1 MASPTIAI
9 LGTGSYVPTRVL
21 TNEELSKQV
30 DTSDEWILSRT
41 GINER
46 RIAAEGEFT
55 SDLAAHAARAA
66 LADAGLTAAD
76 IDLLIL
82 ATITPDLPMPASATI
97 VQHKLGLG
105 THTPCFDLNAAC
117 SGFVYGIDTASA
129 MLASGRYRHA
139 LVIGA
144 EKLSSVVDWQDRTT
158 CVLFGDA
165 AGAVVLGPS
174 RGDGARIIGTKLYSE
189 GGNAELLNIPAG
201 GSARPTTTTTI
212 QNRQHFIK
220 MKGREIFKVAVRE
233 MEDAVEEI
241 LEQHAL
247 TADQIACVIPHQAN
261 LRIIEALSKSLKIP
275 LTRFFINVDRYGN
288 TSGASIP
295 LALDEARRSGR
306 VQRGDTTLLVA
317 FGAGLT
323 YGAALV
329 RW

>member
-1 MASPTIAI
+1 MATPTIAI
-9 LGTGSYVPTRVL
+9 LGTGSYTPARVL
-21 TNEELSKQV
+21 TNDELSKQV
-30 DTSDEWILSRT
+30 DTSDEWIVTRT
-41 GINER
+41 GIRER
-46 RIAAEGEFT
+46 HISGPGENT
-55 SDLAAHAARAA
+55 SDLAANAARAA
-66 LADAGLTAAD
+66 LNDAGLSVSD
-76 IDLLIL
+76 IDLLIV
-82 ATITPDLPMPASATI
+82 ATITPDLPMPATATI
-97 VQHKLGLG
+97 VQHKLGIKN
-105 THTPCFDLNAAC
+105 HAACFDLSAAC

-144 EKLSSVVDWQDRTT
+144 EKLSAFVDWKDRTT

-174 RGDGARIIGTKLYSE
+174 RGDGARIIGAKLYSE
-189 GGNAELLNIPAG
+189 GGQSDLLSIPAG
-201 GSARPTTTTTI
+201 GSALPASQASI
-212 QNRQHFIK
+212 ESGQHFIK

-247 TADQIACVIPHQAN
+247 TPDQIACVIPHQAN

-275 LTRFFINVDRYGN
+275 LERFHINLDRFGN

-295 LALDEARRSGR
+295 LALDEARKSGR
-306 VQRGDTTLLVA
+306 ISRGDTTLLVA